1 MHLRNSLKLEIFT
14 NISQV
19 HFIVKNICDFQKYFA
34 DSPVFVKQPQDVTGD
49 SGDRVTL
56 ECLVDSNPPGEYTWI
71 RNNLSSTTKVSL
83 ILLTWVIYLIVA

>member
-1 MHLRNSLKLEIFT
+1 MIYFSP
-14 NISQV
+14 
-19 HFIVKNICDFQKYFA
+19 KYFA

-71 RNNLSSTTKVSL
+71 RNNLSSTTKVTL
-83 ILLTWVIYLIVA
+83 ILPDPTLYLIPPGTFKKGQKSLTLQSVAELLS